1 MLLWK
6 KIVIGLVSILL
17 LLVATGIGRLY
28 FLGQSPS
35 DICGVNLLRETPSP
49 NGKLKAVLF
58 QIDCGATTTGFNS
71 HVAIMPSNLAL
82 SSNTVSF
89 FAADRNG
96 GKAPD
101 GEGGGPEVQVNWVS
115 DVQLKI
121 QYHELARIFH
131 NEKTSEG
138 VNIVYHT
145 FH

>member
-1 MLLWK
+1 MLLWIK
-6 KIVIGLVSILL
+6 LVIGLAAVLL
-17 LLVATGIGRLY
+17 LLVITAIGGLY
-28 FLGQSPS
+28 FLGQSSS
-35 DICGVNLLRETPSP
+35 DMCGVNLLRETPSP

-58 QIDCGATTTGFNS
+58 QIDCGATNGFNS
-71 HVAIMPSNLAL
+71 HMAIMPSNASL
-82 SSNTVSF
+82 SNNTESF

-101 GEGGGPEVQVNWVS
+101 GEGGGPEVQVDWVS
-115 DVQLKI
+115 DIQLDI

>member
-6 KIVIGLVSILL
+6 KIVIGLVTVLL
-17 LLVATGIGRLY
+17 LLVATAIGGLY
-28 FLGQSPS
+28 FLGQSFS
-35 DICGVNLLRETPSP
+35 DMCGVNLFRETPSP

-58 QIDCGATTTGFNS
+58 QIDCGATTGFNS
-71 HVAIMPSNLAL
+71 HVAIMPSNVSL
-82 SSNTVSF
+82 SSNTKSF

-115 DVQLKI
+115 DVKLDI
-121 QYHELARIFH
+121 QYHEFARIFE

-138 VNIVYHT
+138 VSIVYHT
-145 FH
+145 FR

>member
-1 MLLWK
+1 MLPWK
-6 KIVIGLVSILL
+6 KLVICLVAVLL
-17 LLVATGIGRLY
+17 LLVATAIGGLY
-28 FLGQSPS
+28 FLGQAFS
-35 DICGVNLLRETPSP
+35 DTCGVNLLRETPSP
-49 NGKLKAVLF
+49 DGKLKAVLF
-58 QIDCGATTTGFNS
+58 QIDCGATTGFNS
-71 HVAIMPSNLAL
+71 HVAIMPSNASL
-82 SSNTVSF
+82 SSNTESF

-115 DVQLKI
+115 DVKLDI

>member
-6 KIVIGLVSILL
+6 KIVIGLVSVLL
-17 LLVATGIGRLY
+17 LLAATAIGGLY
-28 FLGQSPS
+28 LLGSFSS
-35 DICGVNLLRETPSP
+35 DMCGVNLLRETPSP

-58 QIDCGATTTGFNS
+58 QIDCGATTGFNS
-71 HVAIMPSNLAL
+71 HVAIMPNNVAL
-82 SSNTVSF
+82 SSNTESF

-101 GEGGGPEVQVNWVS
+101 GEGGGPEVQVDWVS
-115 DVQLKI
+115 DVQLNI

-138 VNIVYHT
+138 VNIVYRT